1 MKIYINEI
9 LITDKY
15 ISVTE
20 GWNNIGIGDNIKDIT
35 TTNDSVNRVH
45 DGIEYLYYYDNQYYE
60 ASIDYIENRT
70 SLWIK
75 VNANVNKLYFHTD
88 K

>member
-45 DGIEYLYYYDNQYYE
+45 DGIEYLYYY
-60 ASIDYIENRT
+60 
-70 SLWIK
+70 
-75 VNANVNKLYFHTD
+75 KLEL
-88 K
+88 